1 MVDANIDIPTARL
14 DAFCQRYQIQRLA
27 LFGSVLREDF
37 RPDSDVDI
45 LVTFKPERFCN
56 GLTKEDFA
64 KDELRQSAVLQK
76 LIVIGEAVAQLP
88 NNFTAN
94 YPDIEWRDIKAFRNF
109 AVHAY
114 FFR

>member
-1 MVDANIDIPTARL
+1 MRREALYLTDIVAASDA
-14 DAFCQRYQIQRLA
+14 
-27 LFGSVLREDF
+27 V
-37 RPDSDVDI
+37 
-45 LVTFKPERFCN
+45 KRFCH

-76 LIVIGEAVAQLP
+76 LIVIGEAVAQLS
-88 NNFTAN
+88 NDFTAN

-114 FFR
+114 FSVDWNIVWVTATRDVPSLQIKIARILDEDLTDD